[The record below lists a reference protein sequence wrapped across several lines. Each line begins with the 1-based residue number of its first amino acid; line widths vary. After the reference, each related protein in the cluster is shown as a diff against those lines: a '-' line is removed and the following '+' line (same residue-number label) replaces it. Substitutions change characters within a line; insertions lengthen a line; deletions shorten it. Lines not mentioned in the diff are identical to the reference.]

1 MDDHFT
7 GTAAITVSTH
17 SAAQRTLSD
26 STTTRTLPD
35 TAAKPVAVRSKAR
48 EHTITNSPN
57 DTATSSYEPT
67 HHYEPITRTDKT
79 TPRTHTQAAPTS
91 PYERPVPYEPTSTD
105 EPIDSH
111 TAVARHRHPVVK
123 RERRLL
129 SMLLW
134 GVAGMVVGAAVLA
147 LPQRGDLSMIT
158 AAGTDSSFLSLMLGR
173 LIQTGLLLLAAYV
186 TGYFALGNYV
196 AWTVPFVS
204 GLGAGLTTAY
214 LVTANVQS
222 ALLLSPSVVGAVV
235 LCGFAA
241 NASGEL
247 SDLLLKMVT
256 GNKNSI
262 VIAGCTSKAYTLRYA
277 AYLAILLLLSIYE
290 AVIKMM

>member
-1 MDDHFT
+1 MDEHFT
-7 GTAAITVSTH
+7 GAAAITVSTH
-17 SAAQRTLSD
+17 SAARRTP
-26 STTTRTLPD
+26 PD
-35 TAAKPVAVRSKAR
+35 IAAKPVTPLTNKPSETLTHAFTNAPTVPYSP
-48 EHTITNSPN
+48 NSPDAPDVPN
-57 DTATSSYEPT
+57 VPDEPN
-67 HHYEPITRTDKT
+67 
-79 TPRTHTQAAPTS
+79 
-91 PYERPVPYEPTSTD
+91 VPTD
-105 EPIDSH
+105 EH

-134 GVAGMVVGAAVLA
+134 GGAGMIVGAAVLA

-158 AAGTDSSFLSLMLGR
+158 AAGTDSSFLSLMLER

-196 AWTVPFVS
+196 AWLVPFVS
-204 GLGAGLTTAY
+204 GLGAGLTAAY
-214 LVTANVQS
+214 LITEDVQS

-235 LCGFAA
+235 LCSFAA

-256 GNKNSI
+256 GSKNSI
-262 VIAGCTSKAYTLRYA
+262 VITGCTSRAYTLRYA

-290 AVIKMM
+290 AVIKML